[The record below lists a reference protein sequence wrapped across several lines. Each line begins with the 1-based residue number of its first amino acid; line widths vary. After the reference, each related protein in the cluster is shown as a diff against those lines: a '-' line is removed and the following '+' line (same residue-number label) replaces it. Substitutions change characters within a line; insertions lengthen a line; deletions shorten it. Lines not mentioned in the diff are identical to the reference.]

1 MSAVIDGFKVTMTR
15 DELKAHFEKHLEFH
29 RSALAKLGSNK
40 VILVGQTGD
49 ESGSSILEKHRS
61 QEKLLAFLVAHM
73 PEGDSYRLSMHE
85 LDGLMV
91 LQSLTDYDK

>member
-1 MSAVIDGFKVTMTR
+1 VTTPIDGFKVTITR
-15 DELKAHFEKHLEFH
+15 DELKAHFEKHIAHHDGALKKL
-29 RSALAKLGSNK
+29 SANRL
-40 VILVGQTGD
+40 ILVGTDGD
-49 ESGSSILEKHRS
+49 TDTASITEKHRS
-61 QEKLLAFLVAHM
+61 QLKLLTFLVAHM